1 MPVNN
6 EITNKLFTLLYDRPL
21 PSRKLRQL
29 LGDISPATLSR
40 LAKQVG
46 TKVISFGQARASTYA
61 RPRELRGIGHQL
73 PVYRIDVNG
82 DAYLTGT
89 LWSLHGGYW
98 WVGEGWAA
106 RHYPSIP
113 WFIYDQKP
121 DGFVG
126 RAFSRRFAVELGLS
140 ERLTSWQE
148 EDILIAL
155 ARRGEDTVGDL
166 IVGEESLS
174 RYMTASRLHPALS
187 APDDYPELAN
197 KVMAGD
203 TVGSSAGGEQ
213 PKFTALT
220 EIGGAPARVLVKF
233 SPLLSTPYGQ
243 RWSDLLVCEHIALTI
258 VRDMGITSAHSAIHQ
273 IGNRT
278 FLEAVRFD
286 RTGLFGRTPL
296 NSLTVVDAEF
306 IGVGSNWTA
315 AAHKLLSVKML
326 PPDDAANISKL
337 DLFGSLIA
345 NTDRHHGNISL
356 IPVNEE
362 RTKFKLAPI
371 YDMLPMFYRPKEG
384 EELSSGTYQPPA
396 TGDFGD
402 MYEHVMRFWRDTCE
416 DVRISEPFR
425 KLCSGNHAVLQQM
438 ASGPRIIRHHP
449 F

>member
-1 MPVNN
+1 MTVNN

-29 LGDISPATLSR
+29 LGDLSPATLSR
-40 LAKQVG
+40 LMKQVG
-46 TKVISFGQARASTYA
+46 TRIVSFGQARARTYA
-61 RPRELRGIGHQL
+61 RPRDLRGIGHQL
-73 PVYRIDVNG
+73 PVYQIDTEGN
-82 DAYLTGT
+82 AHLTGT

-126 RAFSRRFAVELGLS
+126 RALAQRFAVELELS

-155 ARRGEDTVGDL
+155 SKRGEDTVGDL

-174 RYMTASRLHPALS
+174 RYMTASRLQPA
-187 APDDYPELAN
+187 ACTPDDYPELAN

-220 EIGGAPARVLVKF
+220 EIGGAPTRVLVKF

-258 VRDMGITSAHSAIHQ
+258 IRDMGIISALSRIHQ
-273 IGNRT
+273 IDNRT
-278 FLEAVRFD
+278 FLEVVRFD
-286 RTGLFGRTPL
+286 RAGLLGRTPV
-296 NSLTVVDAEF
+296 NSLSVVDAEF
-306 IGVGSNWTA
+306 IGVGNNWTA
-315 AAHKLLSVKML
+315 AAQKLLSGKML
-326 PPDDAANISKL
+326 SPADAANISKL

-356 IPVNEE
+356 IPVNEG
-362 RTKFKLAPI
+362 RTNFKLAPI

-384 EELSSGTYQPPA
+384 EELSSGTYQPPI
-396 TGDFGD
+396 TGDFSD
-402 MYEHVMRFWRDTCE
+402 MYEHAMRFWRETCE
-416 DVRISEPFR
+416 DMRISEPFR
-425 KLCSGNHAVLQQM
+425 KLCCENHAVLQQM

>member
-1 MPVNN
+1 
-6 EITNKLFTLLYDRPL
+6 
-21 PSRKLRQL
+21 
-29 LGDISPATLSR
+29 
-40 LAKQVG
+40 
-46 TKVISFGQARASTYA
+46 
-61 RPRELRGIGHQL
+61 
-73 PVYRIDVNG
+73 VNG

-148 EDILIAL
+148 EDILIGL

-174 RYMTASRLHPALS
+174 RYMAASRLQPVACT
-187 APDDYPELAN
+187 PDDYPGLAE
-197 KVMAGD
+197 KAMAGD
-203 TVGSSAGGEQ
+203 AVGSSAGGEQ
-213 PKFTALT
+213 PKFMALVET
-220 EIGGAPARVLVKF
+220 GGTPTRVLVKF

-243 RWSDLLVCEHIALTI
+243 RWSDLLVCEHIALSI
-258 VRDMGITSAHSAIHQ
+258 VRDMGISSALSGIHQ

-278 FLEAVRFD
+278 FLEVARFD
-286 RTGLFGRTPL
+286 RAGLFGRTPL
-296 NSLTVVDAEF
+296 NSLSVVDAEF

-315 AAHKLLSVKML
+315 AAHKLFSAKML
-326 PPDDAANISKL
+326 PPEDAANIYKL

-356 IPVNEE
+356 IPANEE

-384 EELSSGTYQPPA
+384 EELSSGTFQPSA
-396 TGDFGD
+396 TGDCGD
-402 MYEHVMRFWRDTCE
+402 VYENALRFWRE
-416 DVRISEPFR
+416 AGNDVRISGPFR
-425 KLCSGNHAVLQQM
+425 KLCRENLAVLQQM

>member
-1 MPVNN
+1 MPVNS
-6 EITNKLFTLLYDRPL
+6 EKTNKLLTLLYDRPL
-21 PSRKLRQL
+21 PARKLRQL

-40 LAKQVG
+40 LVKQVG
-46 TKVISFGQARASTYA
+46 TKVISFGQARARTYA
-61 RPRELRGIGHQL
+61 RPRDLRGIGHQL
-73 PVYRIDVNG
+73 PVYRIDENG
-82 DAYLTGT
+82 NAHLTGT

-98 WVGEGWAA
+98 WVGDGWAA
-106 RHYPSIP
+106 RHYPFIP
-113 WFIYDQKP
+113 WFIYDLKP

-126 RAFSRRFAVELGLS
+126 RAFARRFAVELGLS
-140 ERLTSWQE
+140 ERLSSWQE

-155 ARRGEDTVGDL
+155 SRRGEDTVGDL

-174 RYMTASRLHPALS
+174 RYMTASRLQPAVCV
-187 APDDYPELAN
+187 PDDYPELAH

-203 TVGSSAGGEQ
+203 SVGSSAGGEQ

-220 EIGGAPARVLVKF
+220 VTGGVPARVLIKF
-233 SPLLSTPYGQ
+233 SPQLSTPYGQ
-243 RWSDLLVCEHIALTI
+243 RWSDLLICEHIALAI
-258 VRDMGITSAHSAIHQ
+258 VRDMGISSTVSTIHQ

-278 FLEAVRFD
+278 FLEVVRFD
-286 RTGLFGRTPL
+286 RDGLFGRTPL

-306 IGVGSNWTA
+306 IGVASNWTA

-326 PPDDAANISKL
+326 PPDDAASITKL

-356 IPVNEE
+356 IPANEE
-362 RTKFKLAPI
+362 RTKFRLAPI

-396 TGDFGD
+396 TGVCGD
-402 MYEHVMRFWRDTCE
+402 VYENAMRFWREAGMDL
-416 DVRISEPFR
+416 RISERFR
-425 KLCSGNHAVLQQM
+425 KLCRENRAVLQQM
-438 ASGPRIIRHHP
+438 ARGPRIIRQHP